1 MAKESPAEKDI
12 KLEKLAADIMGI
24 SRNTLVI
31 HLRFMYKAISMLKT
45 QNVPGLGFMAVDGS
59 TIYYDPLVLLKSFTK
74 GKNKTV
80 RQYLHMVLHC
90 VFQHFWVI
98 TLVDQ
103 KYWNL
108 A

>member
-1 MAKESPAEKDI
+1 MAERI
-12 KLEKLAADIMGI
+12 KIMGQKPY
-24 SRNTLVI
+24 R
-31 HLRFMYKAISMLKT
+31 R
-45 QNVPGLGFMAVDGS
+45 
-59 TIYYDPLVLLKSFTK
+59 K
-74 GKNKTV
+74 GKNKPV